1 MFKKFLNN
9 ILGNDADQQKQQ
21 EPVTNPFQ
29 QQAARH
35 DNEAD
40 DDDDDDD
47 TVPLHGTQ
55 YQFDPRTQHG
65 THYTKDAFDA
75 AANRHYEEML
85 ANQDAVL
92 SENEK
97 RNLKRESVTQ
107 LYLQWNGHNYDQL
120 VQFEMANS
128 LELTGYATQGFNQV
142 KEEGNPLYEP
152 IHGISLYDYAGIAHA
167 MAQGVPEETILKAIG
182 IEKAVWEEVNILWPE
197 RMKEDASFGI
207 MTKYG
212 EYFATAGQHPKLA
225 HLKSAAAAAAEGNP
239 NLEQLKTDRYF
250 YEELCGARTAAYEY
264 GLDGAQWI
272 LENFGINLSDFQ
284 AVAMDWMTAQNQQF
298 NSSEIQHYM
307 DYQLQK
313 QKEYSEKFAK
323 EQGGNIADDIAF

>member
-1 MFKKFLNN
+1 
-9 ILGNDADQQKQQ
+9 
-21 EPVTNPFQ
+21 
-29 QQAARH
+29 
-35 DNEAD
+35 
-40 DDDDDDD
+40 
-47 TVPLHGTQ
+47 
-55 YQFDPRTQHG
+55 
-65 THYTKDAFDA
+65 
-75 AANRHYEEML
+75 
-85 ANQDAVL
+85 
-92 SENEK
+92 
-97 RNLKRESVTQ
+97 
-107 LYLQWNGHNYDQL
+107 
-120 VQFEMANS
+120 MANS

-167 MAQGVPEETILKAIG
+167 MAQGVPEATILKAIG

-212 EYFATAGQHPKLA
+212 EYFAIAGEHPKLLN
-225 HLKSAAAAAAEGNP
+225 LKPAAAATSGGNA
-239 NLEQLKTDRYF
+239 NLEKLKTDRYF

-298 NSSEIQHYM
+298 NSNEIHHYM

-313 QKEYSEKFAK
+313 QKEYAEKFAK

>member
-9 ILGNDADQQKQQ
+9 LLGNDDEQQKQQ
-21 EPVTNPFQ
+21 GPPENTFKQ
-29 QQAARH
+29 QFISQ
-35 DNEAD
+35 ND
-40 DDDDDDD
+40 DDDEEDDE
-47 TVPLHGTQ
+47 VPVQGAHQ
-55 YQFDPRTQHG
+55 YLFDPQTQHG
-65 THYTKDAFDA
+65 THYTKEAFDA
-75 AANRHYEEML
+75 AANQHYEALL
-85 ANQDAVL
+85 ADQDETL
-92 SENEK
+92 SENDK
-97 RNLKRESVTQ
+97 RNLKREAITQ

-142 KEEGNPLYEP
+142 TEEGNPLYEP

-167 MAQGVPEETILKAIG
+167 MAQGIPEETILKAMG
-182 IEKAVWEEVNILWPE
+182 MEKAVWEEVNLLWPE
-197 RMKEDASFGI
+197 RMKEDATFGI

-212 EYFATAGQHPKLA
+212 EYFATAAQHPKLA
-225 HLKSAAAAAAEGNP
+225 QLKPATAAIPEGNA
-239 NLEQLKTDRYF
+239 NLEKLKTDRYF

-284 AVAMDWMTAQNQQF
+284 AVAMNWMTAQNQQF
-298 NSSEIQHYM
+298 NSSQIHHYM
-307 DYQLQK
+307 DYQLEK
-313 QKEYSEKFAK
+313 QKEYAEKFAK